1 MNPFTRFLR
10 SRQPDAPAALDEFVE
25 RWDALESL
33 VINTYRAGQADSDTE
48 QAYADLRAWLTR
60 RYPAWADTLA
70 PFWREAREAGA
81 PPPSDPFV
89 RLFTPATASA
99 FVGNRALMQALPA
112 AREAL
117 NRYLLTLAPG
127 L

>member
-10 SRQPDAPAALDEFVE
+10 SRQSSAPAELDEFVT

-33 VINTYRAGQADSDTE
+33 VINTYRAGRADAETE
-48 QAYADLRAWLTR
+48 AAYAEIRTWLTR
-60 RYPAWADTLA
+60 HYPAWVEILA
-70 PFWREAREAGA
+70 PFWREALEAGK
-81 PPPSDPFV
+81 PPATDPFA
-89 RLFTPATASA
+89 RLFAPATASA